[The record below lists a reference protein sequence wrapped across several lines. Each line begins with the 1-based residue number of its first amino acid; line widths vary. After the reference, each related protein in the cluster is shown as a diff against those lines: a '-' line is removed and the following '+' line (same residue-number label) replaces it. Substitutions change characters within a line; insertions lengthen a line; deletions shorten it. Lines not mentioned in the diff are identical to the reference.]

1 MFITM
6 LHIAYSVIITLQ
18 ALAYLPQI
26 FELLRTT
33 SDCRNFSLKMW
44 GVWLASAIISLAYAI
59 WVLGDLKFSLLNIAN
74 TLGISTIIF
83 LTLRNRARNKV
94 P

>member
-1 MFITM
+1 MFIWM

-18 ALAYLPQI
+18 AIAYLPQI
-26 FELLRTT
+26 RELLRTT

-44 GVWLASAIISLAYAI
+44 GFWLISAIISLSYAI
-59 WVLGDLKFSLLNIAN
+59 WVLSDLKAALSSVGNLIGIAAVIV
-74 TLGISTIIF
+74 LV
-83 LTLRNRARNKV
+83 LRNRARNKV